1 MAVVRNLGAPLG
13 IRSALSAGAA
23 GSGNVQN
30 EVAAIQRDAVHVLIG
45 TPAKL
50 NEVIT
55 ARGVVG
61 GSDCRLLIV
70 SWIPRACSPQWT
82 LADFDSLTKWI
93 NSSLGTYTKTSS
105 LSPSSFLRPS
115 EVPLA
120 RPAVSRLA
128 ESMA

>member
-1 MAVVRNLGAPLG
+1 MTCALTSENSKLIFSVVRNLGAPLG

-70 SWIPRACSPQWT
+70 S
-82 LADFDSLTKWI
+82 
-93 NSSLGTYTKTSS
+93 
-105 LSPSSFLRPS
+105 
-115 EVPLA
+115 
-120 RPAVSRLA
+120 
-128 ESMA
+128 

>member
-1 MAVVRNLGAPLG
+1 MTCALTSENNKLIFSVVRNLGAPLG

-70 SWIPRACSPQWT
+70 S
-82 LADFDSLTKWI
+82 
-93 NSSLGTYTKTSS
+93 
-105 LSPSSFLRPS
+105 
-115 EVPLA
+115 
-120 RPAVSRLA
+120 
-128 ESMA
+128 

>member
-1 MAVVRNLGAPLG
+1 MTCAITSENNKLIFSVVRNLGAPLG

-23 GSGNVQN
+23 GSGNVPN

-55 ARGVVG
+55 ALGVVG

-70 SWIPRACSPQWT
+70 S
-82 LADFDSLTKWI
+82 
-93 NSSLGTYTKTSS
+93 
-105 LSPSSFLRPS
+105 
-115 EVPLA
+115 
-120 RPAVSRLA
+120 
-128 ESMA
+128 